1 MRNEVEHEKDF
12 NDSIDDRPV
21 FDERLRKTER
31 GDLSSGS

>member
-12 NDSIDDRPV
+12 NINTYDQPV
-21 FDERLRKTER
+21 FDERLYKTER